1 MKKLIVIA
9 LSVMMLFSFTACNN
23 STPADL
29 EIGIVADYFG
39 AFATNHI
46 FNQVDLELGENTDS
60 DEISGLTT
68 TYTPAAEAS
77 AGVEAQ
83 PAKITATFTA
93 DNLRFNGKS
102 DNADKNQRFA
112 NGTVTVTIEG
122 TVEDTTF
129 TGTKM
134 TFSGTDLS
142 LSDNPDN
149 YTTETAKNQLPN
161 ITTDVEITAPFAED
175 GVALGGFFETYYTS
189 LGDGD
194 TTFFYYPEE
203 SGADELGSCS
213 TRYLFI
219 NTPEIDHGP
228 SSSIVEEPWGQA
240 AKKYNNDILK
250 NAKHIIIQSAR
261 HSALHETYGRYLGC
275 VWYTNEENPTL
286 DDYILLNYQ
295 IAYNG
300 YSEQAN
306 SGSYN
311 EMISNDMYYSYYFEV
326 AFNRARDLGLKVF
339 GEIDPDFDY

>member
-68 TYTPAAEAS
+68 TYTPAVEAS

-93 DNLRFNGKS
+93 ENLRFNGKA
-102 DNADKNQRFA
+102 DNAENNQRLA
-112 NGTVTVTIEG
+112 NGTVTVIVEG
-122 TVEDTTF
+122 NVEGTTF

-134 TFSGTDLS
+134 TFSGSDLN

-175 GVALGGFFETYYTS
+175 GAPVITINTDDKTATDITNANTDNGIGINWAEAEDGSFVRVKPNMAYYTFDEILALITIS
-189 LGDGD
+189 LMG
-194 TTFFYYPEE
+194 
-203 SGADELGSCS
+203 
-213 TRYLFI
+213 
-219 NTPEIDHGP
+219 
-228 SSSIVEEPWGQA
+228 
-240 AKKYNNDILK
+240 
-250 NAKHIIIQSAR
+250 
-261 HSALHETYGRYLGC
+261 
-275 VWYTNEENPTL
+275 
-286 DDYILLNYQ
+286 
-295 IAYNG
+295 
-300 YSEQAN
+300 
-306 SGSYN
+306 
-311 EMISNDMYYSYYFEV
+311 
-326 AFNRARDLGLKVF
+326 
-339 GEIDPDFDY
+339 

>member
-68 TYTPAAEAS
+68 TYTPA
-77 AGVEAQ
+77 VDAQ

-93 DNLRFNGKS
+93 ENLRFNGKAG
-102 DNADKNQRFA
+102 NAENNQRLA
-112 NGTVTVTIEG
+112 NGTVTVIVEG
-122 TVEDTTF
+122 NVVGTTF

-134 TFSGTDLS
+134 TFRGSDLN

-175 GVALGGFFETYYTS
+175 GAPVITINTDDKTATDITNANTDNGIGINWAEAEDGSFVRVKPNMAYYTFDEILALITIS
-189 LGDGD
+189 LMG
-194 TTFFYYPEE
+194 
-203 SGADELGSCS
+203 
-213 TRYLFI
+213 
-219 NTPEIDHGP
+219 
-228 SSSIVEEPWGQA
+228 
-240 AKKYNNDILK
+240 
-250 NAKHIIIQSAR
+250 
-261 HSALHETYGRYLGC
+261 
-275 VWYTNEENPTL
+275 
-286 DDYILLNYQ
+286 
-295 IAYNG
+295 
-300 YSEQAN
+300 
-306 SGSYN
+306 
-311 EMISNDMYYSYYFEV
+311 
-326 AFNRARDLGLKVF
+326 
-339 GEIDPDFDY
+339 

>member
-1 MKKLIVIA
+1 MKKLLVVA
-9 LSVMMLFSFTACNN
+9 LSVMMLFSFASCNN

-29 EIGIVADYFG
+29 EVGIVADYFG

-68 TYTPAAEAS
+68 TYTPAVEAS

-161 ITTDVEITAPFAED
+161 ITTDVEITAPF
-175 GVALGGFFETYYTS
+175 V
-189 LGDGD
+189 
-194 TTFFYYPEE
+194 
-203 SGADELGSCS
+203 
-213 TRYLFI
+213 
-219 NTPEIDHGP
+219 
-228 SSSIVEEPWGQA
+228 
-240 AKKYNNDILK
+240 
-250 NAKHIIIQSAR
+250 
-261 HSALHETYGRYLGC
+261 
-275 VWYTNEENPTL
+275 
-286 DDYILLNYQ
+286 
-295 IAYNG
+295 
-300 YSEQAN
+300 
-306 SGSYN
+306 SGSVPTITIDETAKIATDITNANNPEDTDAIKINWFAAGDDGATGYVLVKPNNVRYN
-311 EMISNDMYYSYYFEV
+311 LADIIMF
-326 AFNRARDLGLKVF
+326 F
-339 GEIDPDFDY
+339 

>member
-1 MKKLIVIA
+1 MKKLLVIA
-9 LSVMMLFSFTACNN
+9 LSAMMLFSFASCNN

-29 EIGIVADYFG
+29 EVGIVADYFG

-68 TYTPAAEAS
+68 TYTAKTADA
-77 AGVEAQ
+77 

-93 DNLRFNGKS
+93 DDLRFNGKS

-161 ITTDVEITAPFAED
+161 ITTDVEITAPF
-175 GVALGGFFETYYTS
+175 V
-189 LGDGD
+189 
-194 TTFFYYPEE
+194 
-203 SGADELGSCS
+203 
-213 TRYLFI
+213 
-219 NTPEIDHGP
+219 
-228 SSSIVEEPWGQA
+228 
-240 AKKYNNDILK
+240 
-250 NAKHIIIQSAR
+250 
-261 HSALHETYGRYLGC
+261 
-275 VWYTNEENPTL
+275 
-286 DDYILLNYQ
+286 
-295 IAYNG
+295 
-300 YSEQAN
+300 
-306 SGSYN
+306 SGSAPTITIDETAKIATDITNANNLEDTDAIKINWFAAGVDGATGYVLVKPNNVRYN
-311 EMISNDMYYSYYFEV
+311 LADIIMF
-326 AFNRARDLGLKVF
+326 F
-339 GEIDPDFDY
+339 